1 MVTQALPPCVNRS
14 PPLLMAILQIRTP
27 TKKVDHKIDRQLRI
41 LFDTASE
48 LKVCMLDRGGRIIG
62 WNKSAERLTGY
73 MAKEVIGKNY
83 SCFTSKEEVQRR
95 VFKKALAIAS
105 KRGHFTAEGIRVRK
119 DGSHFWGRTLIT
131 PMNNRDGSFKFFVLI
146 TMNISRER
154 EVAQKREEYIGIASH
169 ELKNPVATLSL
180 YSELLAKRLELDR
193 NKENLRM
200 LRDIQGQTA
209 RLTALINDLLVV
221 GTMGQGTMELHKEI
235 FDPRTFAKHI
245 VRDFQNTTLTHKIT
259 CTTTG
264 THDVRADKERI
275 SQVFINLL
283 TNAVKYSPGEKR
295 VIVRVAEIRGKCLI
309 SIQDFGPGIKKADQ
323 SKIFTRFFRS
333 AGAEAGNVSGSGLGL
348 YISKE
353 IIKMHRE
360 RLTMK
365 SVVGRGTTFAFTLP
379 LS

>member
-1 MVTQALPPCVNRS
+1 
-14 PPLLMAILQIRTP
+14 MAILQIRTP